1 MFSKNI
7 FASRIKLLRKNKHKT
22 QTDLA
27 QLLDVSK
34 TQISDIENGKTTTS
48 IERLYAL
55 ADFFDVPLDYLVG
68 NGIFSNWE
76 EIIER
81 KEQVIDSLE
90 ETVPMLK
97 ELNLSKASEKQL
109 MRILPAFIDHIEFD
123 DDKNALIINFYA

>member
-1 MFSKNI
+1 MIFENI
-7 FASRIKLLRKNKHKT
+7 FSIRLKKQRKLKGLS
-22 QTDLA
+22 QTALGEIIGLKPQAVNDMEHGR
-27 QLLDVSK
+27 V
-34 TQISDIENGKTTTS
+34 KTTLDRAST
-48 IERLYAL
+48 L
-55 ADFFDVPLDYLVG
+55 ANYFNVPIDYLLG

-109 MRILPAFIDHIEFD
+109 MRILPAFIDRIEFD